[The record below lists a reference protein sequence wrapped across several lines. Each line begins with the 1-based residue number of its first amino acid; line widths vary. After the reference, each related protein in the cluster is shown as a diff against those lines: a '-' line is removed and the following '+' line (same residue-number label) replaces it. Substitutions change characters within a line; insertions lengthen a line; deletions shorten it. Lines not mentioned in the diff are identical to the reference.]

1 MNIDTKNGV
10 WQVRTVVAGLVKE
23 FEDEMVTVSSAFFI
37 SLLFIQVVI
46 MTGLFNLKIV
56 DIEQASSDACTVG
69 FIADAR

>member
-1 MNIDTKNGV
+1 MIIDTKNGV

-23 FEDEMVTVSSAFFI
+23 FEDEMVTVSTAFFI

-56 DIEQASSDACTVG
+56 DIEQASSDASTVW
-69 FIADAR
+69 FIADAP